1 MAGHEL
7 WKLVQSGLASSGMST
22 RQHAEAISQGN
33 SDIQELAD
41 LQPAFSHSFEKQ
53 NDGQ

>member
-7 WKLVQSGLASSGMST
+7 WKLVQSGLA

-41 LQPAFSHSFEKQ
+41 LQPAFSHNFEKQ
-53 NDGQ
+53 NDGR

>member
-22 RQHAEAISQGN
+22 RQLAEAISQGN
-33 SDIQELAD
+33 SDIKELAD
-41 LQPAFSHSFEKQ
+41 LQQAFGHSFEKQ
-53 NDGQ
+53 NDGR